1 MILVKETT
9 HWECEHRQP
18 NHTYLADDKMHKVYG
33 YFKWHNPKD
42 FMMFKNPMRL
52 DKRYRQFKTIKTGLK
67 MKGVE

>member
-1 MILVKETT
+1 MILIKETT
-9 HWECEHRQP
+9 KWDVEFRQP

-42 FMMFKNPMRL
+42 FMMFKNPTRL